1 MRKIILFTL
10 FFLFFINEMNAQRV
24 KKLYSL
30 TPTITD
36 LNIGNDGLVKPIVAG
51 TMSIMLSAFGPAY
64 CFGDPGVLS
73 TKKFFF
79 NVFDFNLLD
88 TRFMYSLGVRHIF
101 PNNVGMK
108 ATAYYGTFI
117 GTDEGSLYPA
127 RGYSFK
133 TNVMEFTLQA
143 EYIFLGGPNSKR
155 LNPHT
160 MYVFA
165 GAGIMHSNA
174 ILKFENNAIF
184 VPVIGRLNDKI
195 QLIATA
201 PVLPIGLGYQLRLNY
216 RWSLGGEF
224 VYHTVFS
231 DFVDGLQ
238 TSGSKNNDALTSI
251 SFTFAY
257 KLFQNRFKNP
267 CNCNF
272 N

>member
-1 MRKIILFTL
+1 MRKIYLFTL
-10 FFLFFINEMNAQRV
+10 FLFFIFFEMNAQRS

-64 CFGDPGVLS
+64 CFGDPGVMS
-73 TKKFFF
+73 TKKFFM
-79 NVFDFNLLD
+79 NVFDVSLLD
-88 TRFMYSLGVRHIF
+88 TRFMYSLGLRHIF
-101 PNNVGMK
+101 PNNVGVK
-108 ATAYYGTFI
+108 ATAYFGTFK
-117 GTDEGSLYPA
+117 GTDVGSLYPA

-133 TNVMEFTLQA
+133 TNVMEFTLHA
-143 EYIFLGGPNSKR
+143 EYIFMGGPNSKR

-165 GAGIMHSNA
+165 GAGILHSNA
-174 ILKFENNAIF
+174 ILKYGDILVSAPAAE
-184 VPVIGRLNDKI
+184 RSTDKI

-201 PVLPIGLGYQLRLNY
+201 PVIPVGLGYQFRINS
-216 RWSLGGEF
+216 RWSLGAEF
-224 VYHTVFS
+224 AYHTVFS

-238 TSGSKNNDALTSI
+238 TVGSKKDDALSSI

-257 KLFQNRFKNP
+257 KLFQNRYKNP

-272 N
+272 